1 MANIKNLYIYGFKKF
16 EEILVPFNEKRNIIV
31 GENEAGKSTIL
42 EAIKIVINQLYK
54 NVDKSILKDLFNKQQ
69 VENFKKSPCIEKLP
83 KILIEIDLNLG
94 AKEKNSEYFFG
105 ENNRNKKEDYG
116 ITFECSFNEE
126 IGDSILDVIN
136 KGNIPYEYYNL
147 SWRTYSKQQYYL
159 IKKPLNFIS
168 INVSENDNNTSFN
181 YYNRALFNSM
191 YSEKERM
198 DSKTKF
204 RSGLNKIFDEIELG
218 NIDKD
223 RKFGINDKKIILET
237 VLSVYE
243 DSIALENKGSGMS
256 SLIKTQIALD
266 KSKNHLDVILMEEP
280 ENHLS
285 YTTLNKML
293 AEIENKEQDSQIII
307 TTHNNLIASRLNL
320 RNLIWIKDKEAE
332 HLDGISEDDAKFF
345 VKADNNNF
353 LQLLLSKKAIL
364 VEGATEFLL
373 LPKLYEQITKKKIEE
388 DEVSIISCNGISFSH
403 YLNIMKKTN
412 KKIAVITDND
422 KKQSKID
429 FAKNF
434 NNHNNNQHI
443 FMSDDINQGW
453 TWETCFYALN
463 KDLLKDLIKVDEKA
477 EYSFHGENYDKV
489 LGKMLNN
496 KVDTAYKMLNSEKEF
511 KVPTYIR
518 DAIEWLG
525 K

>member
-16 EEILVPFNEKRNIIV
+16 EEISVSFNEKMNIIV

-69 VENFKKSPCIEKLP
+69 VENFKKNPCVEKLP

-116 ITFECSFNEE
+116 IKFECSFNEE
-126 IGDSILDVIN
+126 IGDGILDVIN

-147 SWRTYSKQQYYL
+147 IWITYSKQQYYL

-168 INVSENDNNTSFN
+168 INTFENDNNSSFN
-181 YYNRALFNSM
+181 YYNKALFNSM

-204 RSGLNKIFDEIELG
+204 RSGLNRIFDEINLEK
-218 NIDKD
+218 IDKN

-237 VLSVYE
+237 ILSVYE
-243 DSIALENKGSGMS
+243 DSISLENKGSGMS

-293 AEIENKEQDSQIII
+293 AEIENREQDSQIII
-307 TTHNNLIASRLNL
+307 ATHNNLIASRLNL
-320 RNLIWIKDKEAE
+320 QNVIWINDNKSKSLND
-332 HLDGISEDDAKFF
+332 ISKKDAKFF

-353 LQLLLSKKAIL
+353 LQMLLSKKSIL

-373 LPKLYEQITKKKIEE
+373 LPKLYEQMTGKKMEE

-403 YLNIMKKTN
+403 YLNVMKNTN

-443 FMSDDINQGW
+443 FMSDDIEQGW
-453 TWETCFYALN
+453 TWEACFHALN
-463 KDLLKDLIKVDEKA
+463 KELLDELIKVEEKA
-477 EYSFHGENYDKV
+477 EYSFNNENYDKV
-489 LGKMLNN
+489 LGKIFNN
-496 KVDTAYKMLNSEKEF
+496 KVDTAYKMLISEKKF
-511 KVPTYIR
+511 KVPKYIQ
-518 DAIEWLG
+518 DAIEWLR